1 MAGDSNQPATVVG
14 VTADR
19 RADEQAVLLERLGL
33 RVVLGPVLGTVMV
46 TEGGPLRD
54 VTASVIAPP
63 PDYVVANTGIG
74 VRSWLAAA
82 ESWGQTDALL
92 AALRRARIAARG
104 PKAVGALRSAG
115 LDVWWRAPTEQLGTV
130 IEHLLTQPLAG
141 ARIALQ
147 LHGEDSPAPIAA
159 LEAAGAEVLEIPVY
173 RWTVPADDAPALRLI
188 ASTCEGSIDALTFTS
203 APAVRNLVDLASGVG
218 MAEDLLAALN
228 GPVLVACVGPVCAG
242 AARDEGIVDV
252 AVPEHWR
259 LGALVRL
266 VADELGR
273 RTSEAPAVS
282 NR

>member
-1 MAGDSNQPATVVG
+1 MAGDSNQPATVG

-19 RADEQAVLLERLGL
+19 RADEQALLLERLGL

-54 VTASVIAPP
+54 VTASLISRP

-92 AALRRARIAARG
+92 GALRHTRIAARG

-130 IEHLLTQPLAG
+130 IDHLLAEPLEG
-141 ARIALQ
+141 ARIAVQ
-147 LHGEDSPAPIAA
+147 LHGEDSPESVSA
-159 LEAAGAEVLEIPVY
+159 LRAAGAEVLEIPVY

-188 ASTCEGSIDALTFTS
+188 ASVCEGRIDAVTFTS
-203 APAVRNLVDLASGVG
+203 APAVRNLLDLASGVG
-218 MAEDLLAALN
+218 LAGDLLAALN

-242 AARDEGIVDV
+242 AAHEQGIVDV

-266 VADELGR
+266 VADELDRRAEASALSGR
-273 RTSEAPAVS
+273 
-282 NR
+282 